1 LNLQV
6 VCYMGLLRFPEQLEP
21 ALALLAEAE
30 REEAKK
36 FLDSVKALPKAE
48 LMQRWAK
55 LREEEAAAL
64 QRTAYDR
71 AGLMLEE
78 LAPSIRPWCVS
89 WIADQHG

>member
-1 LNLQV
+1 
-6 VCYMGLLRFPEQLEP
+6 
-21 ALALLAEAE
+21 
-30 REEAKK
+30 
-36 FLDSVKALPKAE
+36 VKALPKAE

-78 LAPSIRPWCVS
+78 LAPPIRPWCVS